1 MWCTPMIVTRFT
13 PARMPCSA
21 TAVNLRAKTPRSP
34 SRKWGTRSRLE
45 RVPHFLL
52 GDRGVFAL
60 RLTAVAEQGI
70 RAGVKRV
77 TIIGVHHMAGGT
89 AAGAKIAGV
98 VVGP

>member
-1 MWCTPMIVTRFT
+1 MADHALAGRNGLGELV
-13 PARMPCSA
+13 
-21 TAVNLRAKTPRSP
+21 
-34 SRKWGTRSRLE
+34 LE